1 MPLNYTFE
9 MISNLSFFS
18 SIDFSVFSEFEKCIT
33 IISFNLLYYVF
44 LMLVISLVYKIV
56 CRVLNIIFQEVFL

>member
-1 MPLNYTFE
+1 MPLNYTFD

-33 IISFNLLYYVF
+33 IISFNMLYYLF
-44 LMLVISLVYKIV
+44 LILVMSLVYKIV
-56 CRVLNIIFQEVFL
+56 CRLLNIIF

>member
-1 MPLNYTFE
+1 MPLNYTFD

-56 CRVLNIIFQEVFL
+56 CRILNMIF

>member
-1 MPLNYTFE
+1 MPLNYTFD

-33 IISFNLLYYVF
+33 IISFNILYYLF
-44 LMLVISLVYKIV
+44 LILVMSLVYKIV
-56 CRVLNIIFQEVFL
+56 CRLLNIIF

>member
-56 CRVLNIIFQEVFL
+56 CRVLNIIF

>member
-1 MPLNYTFE
+1 MPLNYTFD

-33 IISFNLLYYVF
+33 IISFNMLYYLF
-44 LMLVISLVYKIV
+44 LILVISLVYKIV
-56 CRVLNIIFQEVFL
+56 CRLLNIIF